1 MSLIRQSL
9 RGPAAFFALLAVAV
23 LLGALPACAQSDAGT
38 MAADSA
44 DSADNGDQ
52 AAAVV
57 AGETITMDQVEAAA
71 KSSLEQVDLQ
81 LLQCQRQAKQ
91 SRFDALDA
99 ALEGMVHDRLV
110 EKEAAK
116 AGQTAE
122 EYRAA
127 AMKTPEVTDDDVQKF
142 FDENKARI
150 GNRTLDQ
157 IGPQIRQYLEQQ
169 AQQQAEQSFYKDLE
183 AKYDVSYKLEPPRV
197 EVAADGPARGPE
209 DAPVTIVEFSD
220 FQCPFC
226 SRVTPTLK
234 EIEQNYGDKVR
245 VVFRQFPL
253 SMHPNAAKAAEASLC
268 AKEQGKFWEMH
279 DAMFGD
285 QNALGVPQLKATA
298 QKLGLDSD
306 QFDQCLDSGKYEDAV
321 AADMRAG
328 AEAGVT
334 GTPAMFIN
342 GHLVSG
348 AVPYD
353 TIAAEI
359 DSELQRKGVEPGPAA
374 GGDTAD

>member
-1 MSLIRQSL
+1 MSLIRQFL
-9 RGPAAFFALLAVAV
+9 RGPAALFAPLAVAV
-23 LLGALPACAQSDAGT
+23 FLVALPACAQGDAGA
-38 MAADSA
+38 MAAES
-44 DSADNGDQ
+44 GDAGQQ

-57 AGETITMDQVEAAA
+57 SGETITVAEVEAAA
-71 KSSLEQVDLQ
+71 KSSLQQVDLQ
-81 LLQCQRQAKQ
+81 LIQCQRQAEQ

-99 ALEGMVHDRLV
+99 ALKGMVREHML

-116 AGQTAE
+116 AGQTVE

-127 AMKTPEVTDDDVQKF
+127 ELDNNVPEVTDEDVQAF

-150 GNRTLDQ
+150 GNRTLEQ

-169 AQQQAEQSFYKDLE
+169 AQQQAEESFYSNLE

-197 EVAADGPARGPE
+197 EVAADGPAKGPA

-226 SRVTPTLK
+226 SRVTPTL
-234 EIEQNYGDKVR
+234 EQVTENYGDKVR
-245 VVFRQFPL
+245 LVFRQFPL
-253 SMHPNAAKAAEASLC
+253 GMHPNAPKAAEASLC

-298 QKLGLDSD
+298 AKLGLDGE

-321 AADMRAG
+321 AADMKAG

-342 GHLVSG
+342 GQMVSG
-348 AVPYD
+348 AVPYEQLS
-353 TIAAEI
+353 AVI
-359 DSELQRKGVEPGPAA
+359 DAELQRKGIET
-374 GGDTAD
+374 GGSSGDSAE

>member
-1 MSLIRQSL
+1 MSLIRQFL
-9 RGPAAFFALLAVAV
+9 RGPAALFAPLAVAV
-23 LLGALPACAQSDAGT
+23 FLVALPACAQGDAGA
-38 MAADSA
+38 MAAES
-44 DSADNGDQ
+44 GDDGQQ

-57 AGETITMDQVEAAA
+57 SGETITVAEVEAAA
-71 KSSLEQVDLQ
+71 KSSLQQVDLQ
-81 LLQCQRQAKQ
+81 LVQCQRQAQQ

-99 ALEGMVHDRLV
+99 ALKGMVRDHML

-116 AGQTAE
+116 AGQTVE

-127 AMKTPEVTDDDVQKF
+127 QLDSNVPAVTDEDVQAF

-150 GNRTLDQ
+150 GNRTLEQ

-169 AQQQAEQSFYKDLE
+169 AQQQAEETFYSNLE

-197 EVAADGPARGPE
+197 EVAADGPAKGPA
-209 DAPVTIVEFSD
+209 DAPITIVEFSD

-226 SRVTPTLK
+226 SRVTPTL
-234 EIEQNYGDKVR
+234 EQVTENYGDKVR
-245 VVFRQFPL
+245 LVFRQFPL
-253 SMHPNAAKAAEASLC
+253 GMHPNAPKAAEASLC

-285 QNALGVPQLKATA
+285 QNALGVPQLKETA
-298 QKLGLDSD
+298 AKLGLDSE

-321 AADMRAG
+321 AADMKAG

-342 GHLVSG
+342 GQMVSG
-348 AVPYD
+348 AVPYEQLS
-353 TIAAEI
+353 AVI
-359 DSELQRKGVEPGPAA
+359 DAELQRKGIETGSS
-374 GGDTAD
+374 GDGAE

>member
-1 MSLIRQSL
+1 MSLIRQFL
-9 RGPAAFFALLAVAV
+9 RGPAALFAPLAVAV
-23 LLGALPACAQSDAGT
+23 FLVALPACAQGDAGA
-38 MAADSA
+38 MAAES
-44 DSADNGDQ
+44 GDAGQQ

-57 AGETITMDQVEAAA
+57 SGETITVSEVEAAA
-71 KSSLEQVDLQ
+71 KSSLQQVDLQ
-81 LLQCQRQAKQ
+81 LIQCQRQAEQ

-99 ALEGMVHDRLV
+99 ALKGMVRQHML

-116 AGQTAE
+116 AGQTVE

-127 AMKTPEVTDDDVQKF
+127 ELDNNVPEVTDEDVQAF

-150 GNRTLDQ
+150 GNRTLEQ

-169 AQQQAEQSFYKDLE
+169 AQQQAEESFYSNLE

-197 EVAADGPARGPE
+197 EVAADGPAKGPA
-209 DAPVTIVEFSD
+209 DAPITIVEFSD

-226 SRVTPTLK
+226 SRVTPTL
-234 EIEQNYGDKVR
+234 EQVTENYGDKVR
-245 VVFRQFPL
+245 LVFRQFPL
-253 SMHPNAAKAAEASLC
+253 GMHPNAPKAAEASLC
-268 AKEQGKFWEMH
+268 AQEQGKFWEMH

-298 QKLGLDSD
+298 AKLGLDGE

-321 AADMRAG
+321 AADMKAG

-342 GHLVSG
+342 GQMVSG

-353 TIAAEI
+353 QLSAVI
-359 DSELQRKGVEPGPAA
+359 DAELQRKGIET
-374 GGDTAD
+374 GGSSGDSAE